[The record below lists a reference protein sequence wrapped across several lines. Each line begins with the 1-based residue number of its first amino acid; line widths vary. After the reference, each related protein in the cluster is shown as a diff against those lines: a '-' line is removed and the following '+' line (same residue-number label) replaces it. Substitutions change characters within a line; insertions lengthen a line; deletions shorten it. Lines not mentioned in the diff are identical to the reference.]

1 MKLMLVALALAGT
14 VPAGAAPDLDAVVA
28 APGNHKILLENDQV
42 RVLQVEVAPG
52 ETEPVHE
59 HRRPSVLHIQDAQP
73 SVDISYE
80 LRDGNLV
87 EVGRRTLPGGR
98 PPPAL
103 WVPRQGAHAVR
114 NMGTAPFRLL
124 RVELKQAPPVSG

>member
-1 MKLMLVALALAGT
+1 MKLMLVALVLSGT
-14 VPAGAAPDLDAVVA
+14 VSAGPAPDLDAVVA

-59 HRRPSVLHIQDAQP
+59 HRWPSVLHIQDAQP

-80 LRDGNLV
+80 LRGGNLV
-87 EVGRRTLPGGR
+87 EIGRRALPGGR
-98 PPPAL
+98 PPPHSGCRDR
-103 WVPRQGAHAVR
+103 VP
-114 NMGTAPFRLL
+114 MPSGTWAPR
-124 RVELKQAPPVSG
+124 RSACSASN